1 MKHYSR
7 VALIAAVASVVALL
21 LITAFFYRVP
31 LASWILAN
39 SAEKASQAGQGHAGH
54 NEGASANPEE
64 RKVLYWYDAMNP
76 AHHSDKP
83 GKAPDGMDL
92 VPVYAEPQAAPG
104 EKKALYWYDAMN
116 PAMRTDRPGK
126 APDGMDLVPMYAE
139 TNESMANMPPGTVK
153 ISATKQQLIGVRTGV
168 VEREPMKRTIRTV
181 AQVQV
186 DETKIARIHVK
197 IAGWIEQVNVDYIG
211 KLVRKGEPLFSLYS
225 PDLVATQNEYLIAR
239 RAEKDLG
246 SSPFTEVSKGSETL
260 LEAARERLRLWDIS
274 EDQIKKLD
282 ETGQVSR
289 TVTMYSPIDGFV
301 MKREA
306 FERTYVTQETELYEI
321 ADFSTVW
328 VDAQI
333 FEYEVPYVK
342 VGQPAVMRLSYFPGK
357 SYKGKIVYIYPTVD
371 PVTRTVKVRL
381 EFPNPDF
388 ELKPDM
394 FAEVQLDISYGT
406 QVFVPQEAVLD
417 SGTEQIVFV
426 VLGDGYF
433 EPRKVQLGPRLEDR
447 IVILSGVKPGEK
459 IVTSG
464 NFLID
469 SESRLK
475 NAMAGM
481 QH

>member
-1 MKHYSR
+1 MKRHYKMIGIGL
-7 VALIAAVASVVALL
+7 ALGIVALL
-21 LITAFFYRVP
+21 LIVAFFYRVP
-31 LASWILAN
+31 LASWVLAN
-39 SAEKASQAGQGHAGH
+39 ADRENSQTVAGHAGH
-54 NEGASANPEE
+54 DQSTSAIPTE
-64 RKVLYWYDAMNP
+64 RKVLYWYDPMNP
-76 AHHSDKP
+76 ANRSDKP

-92 VPVYAEPQAAPG
+92 VP
-104 EKKALYWYDAMN
+104 
-116 PAMRTDRPGK
+116 
-126 APDGMDLVPMYAE
+126 MYSE
-139 TNESMANMPPGTVK
+139 SSESMANMPPGTVM
-153 ISATKQQLIGVRTGV
+153 ISATKQQLIGVRTGA
-168 VEREPMKRTIRTV
+168 VERGALNRTIRTV

-186 DETKIARIHVK
+186 DQTRIARIHVK
-197 IAGWIEQVNVDYIG
+197 IAGWVEKVEVDFIG
-211 KLVRKGEPLFSLYS
+211 KLVRKEQPLFSLYS

-239 RAEKDLG
+239 RAEKVLS
-246 SSPFTEVSKGSETL
+246 SSPFTEVSKGSEAL
-260 LEAARERLRLWDIS
+260 LEAARERLRLWDVS
-274 EDQIKKLD
+274 DDQVKKLD

-289 TVTMYSPIDGFV
+289 TMTMYSPIDGFV
-301 MKREA
+301 MKREV
-306 FERTYVTQETELYEI
+306 FERTYVTPETELYEI

-328 VDAQI
+328 VDAEI

-342 VGQPAVMRLSYFPGK
+342 VGQPATMRLSYFPGK
-357 SYKGKIVYIYPTVD
+357 TYAGRIVYIYPTVD

-417 SGTEQIVFV
+417 SGTEQVVFV
-426 VLGDGYF
+426 ALGDGYF
-433 EPRKVQLGPRLEDR
+433 EPRKVRLGARLEDR
-447 IVILSGVKPGEK
+447 IVILSGLKPGEK